1 MWLEKNQERYLNKL
15 CQVPQLR
22 QSYVQLIS
30 DMAKFP
36 QEMYA
41 VVSLLCLD
49 DDKPDE
55 NELLQK
61 KYRETMM
68 WMNAKGDLKQLVL
81 DAKNG
86 RKNPLMKIHAFS
98 QLRQTKE
105 QEKFFLAYDSM
116 AADEIPSYYIQSFL
130 MSNCREE
137 MGNMDDAR

>member
-1 MWLEKNQERYLNKL
+1 
-15 CQVPQLR
+15 
-22 QSYVQLIS
+22 
-30 DMAKFP
+30 MAKFP
-36 QEMYA
+36 QEMYV

-49 DDKPDE
+49 DDRPDD
-55 NELLQK
+55 ELLRK

-68 WMNAKGDLKQLVL
+68 WMNAKGELKQLVL

-86 RKNPLMKIHAFS
+86 RKNPLMKIQLTGPGKAHAFS

-105 QEKFFLAYDSM
+105 HEQFFLAYDSM
-116 AADEIPSYYIQSFL
+116 IADDIPSYYIQSFL